1 MEEGRR
7 GDCRGDLGG
16 DNWVEEKTMSWKSG
30 VLSSPFYPTLEKEG
44 YHMEF

>member
-7 GDCRGDLGG
+7 GDCRGDQGG

-30 VLSSPFYPTLEKEG
+30 VPSSPFYPTLEKEG
-44 YHMEF
+44 CHMEF